1 MTGSANALTAVK
13 SLLADAERRQSPCLM
28 PLRPTVQLRR
38 SRPQD
43 LIEWSAILPMK
54 NRCSRCLRI
63 NVVHRSNPIRALV
76 VAAIMLVAA
85 SLEASAQDRIIF
97 GEAGT
102 SCGTWTQARQTKSRK
117 AGLAAQWVAGYLS
130 GSNVEADHPADVL
143 VGTNFDGLMAW
154 IDNSAGRTLSTL
166 SVLLP

>member
-1 MTGSANALTAVK
+1 M
-13 SLLADAERRQSPCLM
+13 
-28 PLRPTVQLRR
+28 
-38 SRPQD
+38 
-43 LIEWSAILPMK
+43 
-54 NRCSRCLRI
+54 
-63 NVVHRSNPIRALV
+63 IRALV

-102 SCGTWTQARQTKSRK
+102 SCRTWTQARQTKSRK
-117 AGLAAQWVAGYLS
+117 AGLSAQWVAGYLS

-154 IDNSAGRTLSTL
+154 IDNYCRANPLDLVGTAALKLFDELKLRAQRR
-166 SVLLP
+166 